1 VFGRVVPFEALDQAP
16 GFGGRERLV
25 EGSFAVNVEIVLD
38 QDNDFGAVGIGATGR
53 REGPWSVSA
62 HQRDR
67 LHGWGGRTR
76 TAESVEIEIR
86 AYSRG
91 ICADLA
97 ETAQQRRFTFEVRRS
112 QLAAA
117 ARILDWGPL
126 WLHIGAGSSRLR
138 GPGVV
143 GGSLLV

>member
-1 VFGRVVPFEALDQAP
+1 VSTQHAVLLRLREKALKGDARSLDRFRGRDTL
-16 GFGGRERLV
+16 G
-25 EGSFAVNVEIVLD
+25 
-38 QDNDFGAVGIGATGR
+38 GAVGIGATGR

-138 GPGVV
+138 GSGVV

>member
-1 VFGRVVPFEALDQAP
+1 VSVKGIVHVPAHNTP
-16 GFGGRERLV
+16 MKPGGRETLLIAIA
-25 EGSFAVNVEIVLD
+25 E
-38 QDNDFGAVGIGATGR
+38 QDPAHERGATR
-53 REGPWSVSA
+53 PPSQSRSPEELSA
-62 HQRDR
+62 HLRDR
-67 LHGWGGRTR
+67 LRGWGGRTR

-138 GPGVV
+138 GSGVV

>member
-1 VFGRVVPFEALDQAP
+1 MRPKIVSSAAFATETGFIEEIAFRHIGETDCVAGVVGLELRNPLRSKSARIA
-16 GFGGRERLV
+16 GGI
-25 EGSFAVNVEIVLD
+25 S
-38 QDNDFGAVGIGATGR
+38 
-53 REGPWSVSA
+53 
-62 HQRDR
+62 
-67 LHGWGGRTR
+67 
-76 TAESVEIEIR
+76 
-86 AYSRG
+86 
-91 ICADLA
+91 ADLA

>member
-1 VFGRVVPFEALDQAP
+1 VSTQHAVLLRLREKALKGDARSLDRFRGRDTL
-16 GFGGRERLV
+16 G
-25 EGSFAVNVEIVLD
+25 
-38 QDNDFGAVGIGATGR
+38 GAVGIGATGR